1 MRYILLLIIVVL
13 SCSEPYEFDSAE
25 VDVEVI
31 DAKISTVPGNSI
43 IEIYLLSGEERLPL
57 CNFDVKIISESGEE
71 FEFDCMG
78 GAWYVPLQETFAA
91 QVGESYRFEATDN
104 EGRIFR
110 SGFDLVPEP
119 IDFDLDVRDTT
130 DTFLSTE
137 NSLVTR
143 NVKSIQALVPPQ
155 EHTFY
160 VKYEFYYAYEDH
172 FSGDSIDVIDPR
184 EYVLFTN
191 VDNGLSDRVII
202 SVGIEERTN
211 WRFWNFAS
219 TVPCLDPEG
228 PCFNPCC
235 GNPCCF
241 FTENWPVN
249 FYLVQEVMSKES
261 YEYWEN
267 AQRLRSND
275 GLVFDTYPF
284 PLRGNITCEECDV
297 PFVGFFRA
305 VTETSKKQPTI
316 L

>member
-1 MRYILLLIIVVL
+1 MRKFLQYKGNSYVEIFLLLDDEKFP
-13 SCSEPYEFDSAE
+13 SCSY
-25 VDVEVI
+25 
-31 DAKISTVPGNSI
+31 TVK
-43 IEIYLLSGEERLPL
+43 
-57 CNFDVKIISESGEE
+57 VISESGDE
-71 FEFDCMG
+71 FEFDCFG
-78 GAWYVPLQETFAA
+78 GTRYVPMQQTFVA
-91 QVGESYRFEATDN
+91 QVGESYRFEAIDDA
-104 EGRIFR
+104 GRVFS

-119 IDFDLDVRDTT
+119 IDFSLDVRDST
-130 DTFLSTE
+130 DTFLSME

-143 NVKSIQALVPPQ
+143 EVKSIIASVAPQ
-155 EHTFY
+155 ESTFY
-160 VKYEFYYAYEDH
+160 AKYEFYYAYEDH
-172 FSGDSIDVIDPR
+172 FSGDSIDVIDR
-184 EYVLFTN
+184 GEYVLFTN
-191 VDNGLSDRVII
+191 VDNSLSITASI
-202 SVGIEERTN
+202 PVGVEERKG

-241 FTENWPVN
+241 YTENWPVN
-249 FYLVQEVMSKES
+249 FYLVQEVLSRES

-284 PLRGNITCEECDV
+284 PLRGNITCEDCDK
-297 PFVGFFRA
+297 PYVGFFRA